1 MTAKTTAETIPKL
14 YRVLPYIL
22 LIGGIIGI
30 ICSFIITTEKISQ
43 LQNPNY
49 VPSCNLNPIIS
60 CGSVMQSKQ
69 ANTFGFAN
77 PIIGLVAYGALAAIG
92 AAMLAGATFKRW
104 YWLGIQLGTVFGIA
118 FVHYLF
124 FQTTYRIGALC
135 PYCIVVWIVTITT
148 FWYVLQYNL
157 AQRYIVLPTSYGQRI
172 TAWLRR
178 HHLDIL
184 VLWFLIIAFFVIKHF
199 WYYFGRN
206 F

>member
-1 MTAKTTAETIPKL
+1 MPSKKNDTINKL
-14 YRVLPYIL
+14 NRVLPYIL

-30 ICSFIITTEKISQ
+30 ICSFIITVDKIAL
-43 LQNPNY
+43 LQDPTY
-49 VPSCNLNPIIS
+49 VPNCNLNPIIS
-60 CGSVMQSKQ
+60 CGNVMQSKQ

-77 PIIGLVAYGALAAIG
+77 PIIGLVAFGALSAIG

-104 YWLGIQLGTVFGIA
+104 YWLGLQAGTLFGIG

-157 AQRYIVLPTSYGQRI
+157 MQRYIILPSKYGPSI

-184 VLWFLIIAFFVIKHF
+184 VLWLLLIAFFVIKHF
-199 WYYFGRN
+199 WYYFGKHL
-206 F
+206 

>member
-1 MTAKTTAETIPKL
+1 MPSNPPHTTSKL
-14 YRVLPYIL
+14 NRVLPYIL

-30 ICSFIITTEKISQ
+30 ICSFVITIEKISL
-43 LQNPNY
+43 LQNPSY

-60 CGSVMQSKQ
+60 CGSVMASKQ

-77 PIIGLVAYGALAAIG
+77 PIIGLVAFGALAAIG
-92 AAMLAGATFKRW
+92 AGLLAGASFKRW
-104 YWLGIQLGTVFGIA
+104 YWLAIQVGTIFGVG

-124 FQTTYRIGALC
+124 FQSTYRIGALC

-157 AQRYIVLPTSYGQRI
+157 AQRNLVLPSKYGPRV
-172 TAWLRR
+172 TVWLQR

-184 VLWFLIIAFFVIKHF
+184 ILWIIVIAFFIIKHF
-199 WYYFGRN
+199 WYYFGKN